1 MTETIAVRRLPPKT
15 KTLLRVITAGL
26 ALLALFTAA
35 RMVLMLSKVRRGE
48 VSAPAVPAKGAAK
61 TALDSLGAIPFSA
74 PPSSQKTEDQ
84 KAGETPPP
92 PPLDTSG
99 LDLKGVFVNMFD
111 KRKSV
116 AIVGAKGMRDLILKT
131 GDSAKNGVALDEIF
145 ADHVVF
151 RGVAGDRKSL
161 ALANFVKGAVI
172 LGEFEALTESL
183 ADSEDPMGQPVFDPT
198 SPGPG
203 MAGDVMGNGGIET
216 GPVKYMPIPQ
226 MQTTQSGEFTTAA
239 PMVTGSATAV
249 AISEQMNAPGRT
261 PAGGQQ

>member
-1 MTETIAVRRLPPKT
+1 MAMRRLPPQT
-15 KTLLRVITAGL
+15 KTLLRVITAGM

-35 RMVLMLSKVRRGE
+35 QMGLMVSKVKRGQ
-48 VSAPAVPAKGAAK
+48 VSSSASPAGNMAK
-61 TALDSLGAIPFSA
+61 TPLPTLGAIPFSA
-74 PPSSQKTEDQ
+74 PPVIQKTEN
-84 KAGETPPP
+84 KEAAPPP

-111 KRKSV
+111 KKKSI
-116 AIVGAKGMRDLILKT
+116 AIVGAKGSRDLILKL

-151 RGVAGDRKSL
+151 RGVAGDKRSL
-161 ALANFVKGAVI
+161 LLANFVKGAVI

-198 SPGPG
+198 APGPG

-226 MQTTQSGEFTTAA
+226 MQTTQSGEFTMAA
-239 PMVTGSATAV
+239 PMVTGSATAT
-249 AISEQMNAPGRT
+249 AISEQMNATGRT
-261 PAGGQQ
+261 PGGGQ